1 MFTADKSAS
10 VGMQVWGHVGPRQ
23 MKMSHAL
30 FLLTRQWKV
39 TGDIGTA
46 GYSCSCFFFFCVR
59 RLPLSPVLQVH
70 GVERD
75 REAPTDMFQQDT
87 PYIQQ

>member
-23 MKMSHAL
+23 DENASRSWFSLCA
-30 FLLTRQWKV
+30 
-39 TGDIGTA
+39 
-46 GYSCSCFFFFCVR
+46 R

-70 GVERD
+70 GVGRD
-75 REAPTDMFQQDT
+75 REAPTDMFQQDA
-87 PYIQQ
+87 PHVQQ